1 MYAKTYSKTML
12 QSEGLRL
19 KVLWIRLGCS
29 ADGIADD
36 GIANDPKPDQYVAAT
51 RELALIHTL
60 LFAC

>member
-19 KVLWIRLGCS
+19 NVLWIRLGCS

-51 RELALIHTL
+51 RVNWR
-60 LFAC
+60 